1 MPTASIPRDDN
12 ARTSQP
18 SPQPMS
24 STVDGE
30 RLSTAST
37 IAWLVTR
44 ARLSIWLPRT
54 AVVHGEA
61 FRCHDSTTRS
71 SFDRVGVTVAG
82 SRNTEGLFSRPEMT
96 VIALCVVQL
105 VACNTEQA
113 TSINAR

>member
-1 MPTASIPRDDN
+1 
-12 ARTSQP
+12 
-18 SPQPMS
+18 MS

-82 SRNTEGLFSRPEMT
+82 SLNAEGFFSRPELT
-96 VIALCVVQL
+96 VIALSVVQS
-105 VACNTEQA
+105 VARNTDNA
-113 TSINAR
+113 TTVNSRRERDLPS